1 MHIYVYV
8 HDFLLQVINLMK
20 PESFQEGKCFTD
32 YLMICLE
39 IYNLKVRVSL
49 LNQRVRCY

>member
-1 MHIYVYV
+1 MD
-8 HDFLLQVINLMK
+8 DFLLQFTNLMRL
-20 PESFQEGKCFTD
+20 ESFQEGKCFSD

-49 LNQRVRCY
+49 LNQRGRCY